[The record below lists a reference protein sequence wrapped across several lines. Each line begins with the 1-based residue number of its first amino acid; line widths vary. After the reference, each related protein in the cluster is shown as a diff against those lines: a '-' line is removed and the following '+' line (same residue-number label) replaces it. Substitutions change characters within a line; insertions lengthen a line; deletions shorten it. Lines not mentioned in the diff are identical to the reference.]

1 MWKSTQ
7 EGACD
12 IVSQL
17 AWPLPVV
24 ATSTLLGISPNDL
37 HHIGNL
43 ASQVLKVFEPYQ
55 SMSIYDEVQD
65 GVNGLDVA
73 LSSLSS
79 VEDTLRIMAGRARAS
94 ASLVDLSSDE
104 LRALIIMLFAAGQD
118 TISAAIGNAVF
129 TLAAFPEHF
138 HRLREHPDLIPCAV
152 RELIRFDP
160 PVQIVARVAK
170 SDQPLG
176 GLLIRAGERVCV
188 ALALLWQNSAID
200 WRNWI
205 PESGFQ

>member
-1 MWKSTQ
+1 
-7 EGACD
+7 
-12 IVSQL
+12 
-17 AWPLPVV
+17 
-24 ATSTLLGISPNDL
+24 
-37 HHIGNL
+37 
-43 ASQVLKVFEPYQ
+43 
-55 SMSIYDEVQD
+55 
-65 GVNGLDVA
+65 
-73 LSSLSS
+73 
-79 VEDTLRIMAGRARAS
+79 
-94 ASLVDLSSDE
+94 
-104 LRALIIMLFAAGQD
+104 
-118 TISAAIGNAVF
+118 
-129 TLAAFPEHF
+129 
-138 HRLREHPDLIPCAV
+138 IPCAV